1 MLTADLAWGTA
12 VAAQR
17 INRGY
22 FKSDVWDTETQQVE
36 TRSNKSLVKL
46 WLAGKEPNPV
56 TEDDIEQGREVR
68 RHFTGYLFLQLA
80 GKINDFQKN
89 ALSLAQAEEFDPI
102 KDGYK
107 FGILSCL
114 PYIMLKDQAN
124 KQLMEQIRDSDQ
136 LKGSDG
142 ERVEGDI
149 AVVKS
154 RYSIHYNKFHITA
167 RMNNSFVD
175 FWFGREL
182 AVGNEYTIKGKI
194 KNVRG
199 DNTTQLNYVKI
210 VVDKTTV

>member
-17 INRGY
+17 INLGY
-22 FKSDVWDTETQQVE
+22 YKSDVWNTETQLVE

-46 WLAGKEPNPV
+46 WLSGREPNPV

-68 RHFTGYLFLQLA
+68 RHFTGYLFLQLS
-80 GKINDFQKN
+80 GKINDFQKS
-89 ALSLAQAEEFDPI
+89 AMTLAQAEEFDPI

-124 KQLMEQIRDSDQ
+124 RQLMEQIRDSSQ
-136 LKGSDG
+136 LTGADG
-142 ERVEGDI
+142 QRVEGDI
-149 AVVKS
+149 TVIKQ

-167 RMNNSFVD
+167 RMNDSFVD

-182 AVGNEYTIKGKI
+182 PVGGEYAIKGKI
-194 KNVRG
+194 KTVRG

-210 VVDKTTV
+210 VVDKTAV

>member
-1 MLTADLAWGTA
+1 MIAADIAWGTA

-17 INRGY
+17 TNLGY
-22 FKSDVWDTETQQVE
+22 FKSDVWNTETQLVD

-46 WLAGKEPNPV
+46 WLSGREPNPV

-68 RHFTGYLFLQLA
+68 RHFTGYLFLQLS
-80 GKINDFQKN
+80 GKINDFQKS
-89 ALSLAQAEEFDPI
+89 AMTLAQAEEFDPI
-102 KDGYK
+102 KDNHK

-124 KQLMEQIRDSDQ
+124 RQLMEQIRDSSQ
-136 LKGSDG
+136 LAGADG
-142 ERVEGDI
+142 QRVEGDI
-149 AVVKS
+149 TVIKH

-167 RMNNSFVD
+167 RMDDSFVD

-182 AVGNEYTIKGKI
+182 PVGGEYTIKGKI
-194 KNVRG
+194 KTVRG

-210 VVDKTTV
+210 VVDKTAV